1 MPYPASTCRPWNW
14 RERSGRAGLASCGLR
29 PARYCVS
36 ARPRQAKGIVVRH
49 RRIRMPVE
57 GLRCRQLSL
66 STAERIERRDDR
78 LVAGC

>member
-1 MPYPASTCRPWNW
+1 MELVRAVRAHRFGLVRPAASAFAQGRPW
-14 RERSGRAGLASCGLR
+14 
-29 PARYCVS
+29 
-36 ARPRQAKGIVVRH
+36 QAQGIVAQNK
-49 RRIRMPVE
+49 RIRMPAE